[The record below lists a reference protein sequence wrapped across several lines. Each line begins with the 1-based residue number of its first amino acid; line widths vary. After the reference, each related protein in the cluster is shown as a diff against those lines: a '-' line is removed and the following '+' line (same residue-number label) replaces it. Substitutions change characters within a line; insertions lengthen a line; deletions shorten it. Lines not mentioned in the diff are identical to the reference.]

1 MIFIPIHYVSPSK
14 HWCLVSIDVK
24 KKTISYYDSTAGI
37 DHVAINNIQNY
48 LEAEYRSYNNGMEDP
63 EKWSVVYPTNFPLQ
77 NDDTECG
84 VFVCMYAE
92 HLSRQ
97 VSFDFTV
104 SDTPDFRAKMKYE
117 ILNNSLL

>member
-1 MIFIPIHYVSPSK
+1 M
-14 HWCLVSIDVK
+14 
-24 KKTISYYDSTAGI
+24 
-37 DHVAINNIQNY
+37 AIKNIQNY
-48 LEAEYRSYNNGMEDP
+48 LEAEYRSYNRKEDD

-97 VSFDFTV
+97 VPFDFTV

-117 ILNNSLL
+117 ILNNTLL